1 MTVTAPVLGYH
12 ASHEQFA
19 PGDLLHLARRAAAA
33 GFDAVMC
40 SDHFHP
46 WSDAQGESG
55 HAWTWLGASMAHN
68 DVPHGVVTSP
78 AGRYHPAVVAQ
89 ACATLEA
96 MHPGRFW
103 VAVGSGEAL
112 NETITGEAWPP
123 KAVRDSRLRESADV
137 MRALWRGEEVDHRGT
152 VTVRHARLYTRPA
165 VAPRMLVAASTP
177 ETARWGALWADG
189 LITTSS
195 ADPDRQRAVADAF
208 REGGGA
214 GKPMFLQV
222 KLSWHEDEGEA
233 LRGAMEQWRTN
244 VLPAAV
250 SENGTTPAAYEQLA
264 RDVDEATLRKA
275 VRVSADLER
284 HTNWLRDDLA
294 MGFDALYLHNVNR
307 HQAGFVDAF
316 AREVLPAVRAARRP
330 LSADAAQRGH
340 MPGSDWSG
348 SSVPPDTVN
357 IRPSV

>member
-1 MTVTAPVLGYH
+1 MPSSAPILGYH

-19 PGDLLHLARRAAAA
+19 PGDLLELAGRAVTG

-46 WSDAQGESG
+46 WSAAQGQSG
-55 HAWTWLGASMAHN
+55 HAWAWLGASMARHA
-68 DVPHGVVTSP
+68 VPHGVVTSP

-96 MHPGRFW
+96 MNPGRFW

-112 NETITGEAWPP
+112 NETITGEPWPP

-152 VTVRHARLYTRPA
+152 VTVQHARLYTRPA
-165 VAPRMLVAASTP
+165 TPPRLLVAALTP
-177 ETARWGALWADG
+177 ETARWGAQWADG
-189 LITTSS
+189 LITHST
-195 ADPDRQRAVADAF
+195 DPDRQRAVADAF

-214 GKPMFLQV
+214 GKPMILQV
-222 KLSWHEDEGEA
+222 KLSWHESGREA
-233 LRGAMEQWRTN
+233 LRGAMDQWRTN
-244 VLPAAV
+244 VLPAPV
-250 SENGTTPAAYEQLA
+250 SENVATPAAYEQLA
-264 RDVDEATLRKA
+264 QDVDEATFRKA
-275 VRVSADLER
+275 VRVSTKLDR
-284 HTNWLRDDLA
+284 HAGWLRDDLA

-307 HQAGFVDAF
+307 HQAGFIEAF

-330 LSADAAQRGH
+330 LSADA
-340 MPGSDWSG
+340 
-348 SSVPPDTVN
+348 T
-357 IRPSV
+357 